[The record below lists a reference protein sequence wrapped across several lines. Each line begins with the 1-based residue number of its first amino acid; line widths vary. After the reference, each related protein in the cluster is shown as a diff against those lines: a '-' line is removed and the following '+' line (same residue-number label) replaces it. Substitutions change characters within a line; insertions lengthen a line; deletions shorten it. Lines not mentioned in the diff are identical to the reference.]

1 MPAILVKL
9 NGITSS
15 LEKWVIIAH
24 KYPTNGSMHTN
35 KVRNVI
41 CLSDTHNT
49 VTNMEILFLLFV
61 IAPQPAKR
69 HLSAGLEVEL
79 IHGVELGLSGLDL
92 LAVDFHVGS
101 GGCTVTFNGD
111 LVFGVRGW
119 FQVIQEVF
127 HANNLDLGVAFIS
140 VNATLHQTAVG
151 MGVNTG
157 SDSNIVKA

>member
-1 MPAILVKL
+1 MF
-9 NGITSS
+9 S
-15 LEKWVIIAH
+15 LDKIVII
-24 KYPTNGSMHTN
+24 G
-35 KVRNVI
+35 I
-41 CLSDTHNT
+41 FTHNAIA
-49 VTNMEILFLLFV
+49 NLEERLMAKNRFFLFYLLLSL
-61 IAPQPAKR
+61 PQPAKR

-101 GGCTVTFNGD
+101 GGCAVAFNGN
-111 LVFGVRGW
+111 LVFGMMGG

-140 VNATLHQTAVG
+140 VNTTPHQTAVG